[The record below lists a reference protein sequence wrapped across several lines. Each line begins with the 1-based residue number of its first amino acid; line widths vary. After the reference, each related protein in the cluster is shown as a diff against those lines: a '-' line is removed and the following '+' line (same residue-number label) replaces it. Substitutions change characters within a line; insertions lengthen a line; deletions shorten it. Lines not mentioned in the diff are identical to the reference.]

1 MSVPIMTYNSYPA
14 NVDPC
19 QYTTND
25 YLNESL
31 YYIDMIIKSR
41 SFDLFKDLLI
51 DEAKS
56 SFKVHTAGLN
66 LKQYQYDNCM
76 ISKKE
81 LQEAK
86 QSYKHLLSNH
96 KKDLIRYSKL
106 TPSELQAMFDSDN
119 VSVIDNNIYNLVMI
133 YFGERHI
140 EPLYDLKDEDDIGF
154 INSISLSSELLGNV
168 LGIEIRKL
176 KPNKEYPIYI
186 SDKEALFKKLK
197 DETRRFIITSDFK
210 RRNAD
215 GCRREVEK
223 IFNKFESGK
232 FYILKT

>member
-1 MSVPIMTYNSYPA
+1 MTYDSYPA

-19 QYTTND
+19 QYTTDNH
-25 YLNESL
+25 LNESL
-31 YYIDMIIKSR
+31 YYIDMIIKSK

-66 LKQYQYDNCM
+66 LKQYQYNNSM

-86 QSYKHLLSNH
+86 QSFNHLLSNH
-96 KKDLIRYSKL
+96 EKELIKYSKL
-106 TPSELQAMFDSDN
+106 TPSELKDMFDSDDT
-119 VSVIDNNIYNLVMI
+119 VIDNNIYNLVMI

-140 EPLYDLKDEDDIGF
+140 ESLYDLRDEDNIGF
-154 INSISLSSELLGNV
+154 IDSIALSSELLGNV
-168 LGIEIRKL
+168 LDIDLRKL
-176 KPNKEYPIYI
+176 KSNKEYPIYI
-186 SDKEALFKKLK
+186 SDKKSLFKKLR
-197 DETRRFIITSDFK
+197 DETQRFIITNEFK
-210 RRNAD
+210 KRSAD
-215 GCRREVEK
+215 GCRREVQK

-232 FYILKT
+232 FYMLKT

>member
-1 MSVPIMTYNSYPA
+1 MSISIMTYNSYPA
-14 NVDPC
+14 NIDPC
-19 QYTTND
+19 QYTTDN
-25 YLNESL
+25 YLNESI
-31 YYIDMIIKSR
+31 YYVDMIIKSK
-41 SFDLFKDLLI
+41 SFDLLKDLLI

-56 SFKVHTAGLN
+56 SFKVHTTGLN
-66 LKQYQYDNCM
+66 LKQYQYDKSM

-81 LQEAK
+81 WQEAK
-86 QSYKHLLSNH
+86 QSYNHLLSNH
-96 KKDLIRYSKL
+96 KNDLIKYSKL
-106 TPSELQAMFDSDN
+106 KPYELQAMFNSDN

-140 EPLYDLKDEDDIGF
+140 EPLYDLRDEDNINF
-154 INSISLSSELLGNV
+154 INSISLSSDLLGNV
-168 LGIEIRKL
+168 LGIDIRKL

-197 DETRRFIITSDFK
+197 DETQRFIITSDFK
-210 RRNAD
+210 RKSAD

-232 FYILKT
+232 YYILRT